1 MHGTMP
7 DTWSAICKYLLFWFS
22 YSVEDHM
29 SQLAWNYPGLFL
41 WFWHSF
47 TPPPPHPITPT
58 AAPDFPLKVTQDH
71 STNQWLLWFRKM
83 RSFLWQAQFPALI
96 GKTWGS
102 LVLIIPS
109 KCYHP
114 RLGRFLW
121 RSLGI
126 LYLSSCLHHKLH
138 PGWVS
143 IDRDVVQLSD
153 LTRTYSPKIHS
164 LSEPT
169 SLVPQK
175 ACGLFHL
182 HSAFDLSWG
191 PAQLTVYSMS
201 VSSDSSFLPPPS
213 LSYPPFK
220 ECSLIHILCARHS
233 SKFWGVCGE

>member
-1 MHGTMP
+1 
-7 DTWSAICKYLLFWFS
+7 
-22 YSVEDHM
+22 M
-29 SQLAWNYPGLFL
+29 SQLAWNYPGLYL

-47 TPPPPHPITPT
+47 TPTPPHPITPT

-71 STNQWLLWFRKM
+71 STNQWLLWFWKM

-96 GKTWGS
+96 GKTWES

-175 ACGLFHL
+175 ACGLSHL

-191 PAQLTVYSMS
+191 PRSINRIFS
-201 VSSDSSFLPPPS
+201 VGLFQFFVPSPS
-213 LSYPPFK
+213 LIIVPPFK